1 MALKHLITCVV
12 AGIDYLVHPQ
22 ILGSVQETVRA
33 DQIIPV
39 LVLSEQELESG
50 PEQLGKILQYYVD
63 NDDVC
68 EDEFTGIL
76 VVNPSSSGPDFA
88 ATADD
93 VDLPG
98 PDLSRFSAV
107 YYIVPEAAVLE
118 GENRLSSG
126 PYFLSGPNLH
136 QAWRLYPDEL
146 EAFTFGL
153 IPDDPFSP
161 QSFQAVASQSSGGLA
176 KTIPVPSR
184 HYHRATL
191 EKPLAG
197 TRVSLKDTFDIEGV
211 RTALS
216 SRAWAEMYP
225 AAAENGP
232 YVKHL
237 LDQGAI
243 IVGKTKSTQL
253 LAGNEWIEFQSP
265 SNPRGDQYQEP
276 SGSSTG
282 AAASLAGYP
291 WLDYAVGGDSE
302 GGVREPATYHGLHAL
317 RPTFGTSSLDGIKVI
332 SPRYDTV
339 GIFAR
344 SLPELTFMAAHSF
357 DITRSDVH
365 KPLSTRILYPTDFFP
380 LADPEQQVLYESFI
394 EILEASLGVKRIEV
408 DLAQLWIDKPPSQS
422 HAAGL
427 PLQEYMNR
435 APFWS
440 LCYDFYQ
447 SMKHFRSGYHDRF
460 GREPFLES
468 ASRLRW
474 KIGANI
480 TEDDRNEYLNQIAVF
495 RRWFDDNVVSAHDG
509 RDQETILVL
518 PYGDSRP
525 AYRDIPRDEPSPL
538 EGINPTLL
546 SSILGT
552 PHLLVPFAQLPYESH
567 ISGRTEY
574 RPICVS
580 VMGTRGSDSTLL
592 RLVEEALRSAHW
604 RTKVETGRY
613 TFPLGGNSR
622 NVEDQEVDGHDSH
635 GALMTVQGTAGLVYE
650 SVDEL

>member
-22 ILGSVQETVRA
+22 ILGSVQENVRA

-50 PEQLGKILQYYVD
+50 PEQLGRILQYYVD

-76 VVNPSSSGPDFA
+76 VVNPSSSESDTEIMVGNA
-88 ATADD
+88 HR
-93 VDLPG
+93 

-107 YYIVPEAAVLE
+107 YHMISEAVTSQ
-118 GENRLSSG
+118 GEIRLPSG

-153 IPDDPFSP
+153 IPDDPFNP
-161 QSFQAVASQSSGGLA
+161 QSLS

-184 HYHRATL
+184 HYHRPTQK
-191 EKPLAG
+191 KPLAG
-197 TRVSLKDTFDIEGV
+197 ARISLKDNFDIEGV
-211 RTALS
+211 RTTLS
-216 SRAWAEMYP
+216 SRAWASLYP
-225 AAAENGP
+225 AATANGP
-232 YVKHL
+232 FVKHL

-253 LAGNEWIEFQSP
+253 LAGNEWVDFQSP

-291 WLDYAVGGDSE
+291 WLDYAFGGDSQ

-317 RPTFGTSSLDGIKVI
+317 RPTFGSTSLEGIEVN

-339 GIFAR
+339 GILGR
-344 SLPELTFMAAHSF
+344 SLHDLIFMADHSLQ
-357 DITRSDVH
+357 IIQSDAN
-365 KPLSTRILYPTDFFP
+365 KPLATRILYPTDFFP
-380 LADPEQQVLYESFI
+380 IPNPKHQEFFESFI
-394 EILEASLGVKRIEV
+394 EKLEASLGVKRMEIN
-408 DLAQLWIDKPPSQS
+408 LAQLWMEKSPFESN
-422 HAAGL
+422 AVNL
-427 PLQEYMNR
+427 PLQDYMEK

-440 LCYDFYQ
+440 LSYDFYQ
-447 SMKHFRSGYHDRF
+447 ERKTFRSSYRENF
-460 GREPFLES
+460 GREPFFEA
-468 ASRLRW
+468 ASRLKW
-474 KIGANI
+474 EIGANV
-480 TEDDRNEYLNQIAVF
+480 TENDRDEYLEQIAIF
-495 RRWFDDNVVSAHDG
+495 KRWFDQNVISAG
-509 RDQETILVL
+509 ENSNQETILML
-518 PYGDSRP
+518 PYGDAEPR
-525 AYRDIPRDEPSPL
+525 YRNGPRDEPSPL
-538 EGINPTLL
+538 KGINPTLL

-552 PHLLVPFAQLPYESH
+552 PHLVVPVAQLPYQSL

-574 RPICVS
+574 KPICVS
-580 VMGTRGSDSTLL
+580 VMGTRGSDLAL
-592 RLVEEALRSAHW
+592 VRLVEEALNSANW
-604 RTKVETGRY
+604 QTNVDTGRY

-622 NVEDQEVDGHDSH
+622 KLEVQKDNGHDGYTGYRHSQD
-635 GALMTVQGTAGLVYE
+635 AAAVVDN